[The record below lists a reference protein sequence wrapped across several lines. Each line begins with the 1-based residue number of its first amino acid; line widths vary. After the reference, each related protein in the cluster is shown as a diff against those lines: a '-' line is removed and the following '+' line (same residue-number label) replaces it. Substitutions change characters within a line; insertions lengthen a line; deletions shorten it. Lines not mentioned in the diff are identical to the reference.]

1 MAEKLTCPV
10 WIDGWSGSPN
20 AGGIKTRRQCG
31 KIADEY
37 LVGGGSF
44 TARQVLCV
52 THRLKAEL
60 EGFQLRLVDKTVDS
74 VHNTQQS
81 A

>member
-10 WIDGWSGSPN
+10 WGDMWDGSPS
-20 AGGIKTRRQCG
+20 AGGKRVRRQCG

-37 LVGGGSF
+37 IVSGGSF

-60 EGFQLRLVDKTVDS
+60 EGFQI
-74 VHNTQQS
+74 
-81 A
+81 AACG